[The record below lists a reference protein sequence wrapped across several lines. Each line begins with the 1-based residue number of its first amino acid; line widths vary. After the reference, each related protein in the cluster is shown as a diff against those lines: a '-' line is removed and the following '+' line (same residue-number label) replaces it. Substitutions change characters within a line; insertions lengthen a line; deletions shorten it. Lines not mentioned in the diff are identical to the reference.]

1 MEKKNFNQKKDFKGV
16 KQSNQGN
23 RPFGKRPGKPGQPK
37 VKEKKDN
44 NKEEDVRLNE
54 RKQEEVS
61 FKKKRY
67 TKEEFEAAKKK
78 YIKKYADYKTQ
89 DGINLSDYEER
100 NSGIT
105 TVKMPLECLP
115 DSLGKI
121 PPMLKVGQNVTFKA
135 YKSRYSDSIAVLM
148 QSMDGRKALLT
159 QKVSI

>member
-16 KQSNQGN
+16 KQANRGN

-37 VKEKKDN
+37 AKEREN
-44 NKEEDVRLNE
+44 ENKEEDVRLNE
-54 RKQEEVS
+54 KKQEEVS

-78 YIKKYADYKTQ
+78 YTKKYADYKTQ
-89 DGINLSDYEER
+89 DGVNLFDYEEK

-121 PPMLKVGQNVTFKA
+121 PPMLKVGQNVTFKV
-135 YKSRYSDSIAVLM
+135 YKSRYSDNIAVLM

>member
-1 MEKKNFNQKKDFKGV
+1 MEKKNFNQKKDFKGA
-16 KQSNQGN
+16 KQVNRGN
-23 RPFGKRPGKPGQPK
+23 KPFGKKPGKPGQPK
-37 VKEKKDN
+37 AKEKENK
-44 NKEEDVRLNE
+44 NKEEDARPNG

-67 TKEEFEAAKKK
+67 TKEELEAAKKK
-78 YIKKYADYKTQ
+78 YAKKYADYKAQ
-89 DGINLSDYEER
+89 DGINLSDYEEK

-105 TVKMPLECLP
+105 TVKMALECLP

-121 PPMLKVGQNVTFKA
+121 PPMLKVGQNVTFKV
-135 YKSRYSDSIAVLM
+135 YKSRYSDNIAVLM

>member
-16 KQSNQGN
+16 KQLNRGN
-23 RPFGKRPGKPGQPK
+23 RPFGKRPGKQGQPK
-37 VKEKKDN
+37 VKEKEDN
-44 NKEEDVRLNE
+44 NKGEDARLNE

-67 TKEEFEAAKKK
+67 TKEEFETAKKK
-78 YIKKYADYKTQ
+78 YIKKYADYKTR
-89 DGINLSDYEER
+89 DSVNLSDYEER

-121 PPMLKVGQNVTFKA
+121 PQMLKVGQNVTFKV
-135 YKSRYSDSIAVLM
+135 YKSRYSDNIAVLM

>member
-16 KQSNQGN
+16 KQLNRGN
-23 RPFGKRPGKPGQPK
+23 RPFGKRPGKQDQPK
-37 VKEKKDN
+37 VKEKEDN
-44 NKEEDVRLNE
+44 NKGEDARLNE

-78 YIKKYADYKTQ
+78 YIKKYADYKTR
-89 DGINLSDYEER
+89 DSVNLSDYEEIY
-100 NSGIT
+100 SGIT

-121 PPMLKVGQNVTFKA
+121 PQMLKVGQNVTFKA
-135 YKSRYSDSIAVLM
+135 YKSRYSDNIAVLM